1 MTAAHKRALAEAKRL
16 ALDVDGIAGVDFG
29 FVYRKFRRTRKQG
42 IRFHVTHKRPLRR
55 VAKDQRLPDAI
66 AGIECDVVEARYAP
80 HAASVDP
87 RDRAELLRPGLS
99 IGSVVGGHTG
109 TLGAFVRDRD
119 SGAQCLLSN
128 WHVLAGNARCQPGDA
143 IVQPGPDDLGP
154 NLPTKVA
161 ELLRVTDLA
170 HGLDAAL
177 ARVTALHTDGTPLG
191 LARPPRTVVAPRVG
205 MRLVKSGRSTG
216 VTRAM
221 VDGEEGSF
229 VLDYSEF
236 GDRPRWMDGVRLVP
250 DRAMVSGPA
259 HVDDSALVSGPAHV
273 DDEVSLNGDSGAL
286 FVDPATDAAV
296 ALLFGG
302 EDGVGPQSE
311 YALAHPLAVVLERL
325 RAELT

>member
-1 MTAAHKRALAEAKRL
+1 MTPAQKRALGEAKRL

-29 FVYRKFRRTRKQG
+29 FVYRAHRRTRKRG
-42 IRFHVTHKRPLRR
+42 IRFHVTHKQPMRR
-55 VAKDQRLPDAI
+55 IEKAQRLPDAI
-66 AGIECDVVEARYAP
+66 GGIECDVVEARYEP
-80 HAASVDP
+80 HAGSRASIDP
-87 RDRAELLRPGLS
+87 RDRTELLRPGLS
-99 IGSVVGGHTG
+99 IGSVVAGHTG
-109 TLGAFVRDRD
+109 TLGAFVRDRE
-119 SGAQCLLSN
+119 SGALCLLSN

-154 NLPTKVA
+154 DAPTKVG

-177 ARVTALHTDGTPLG
+177 ARVTASHTDGTPLG
-191 LARPPRTVVAPRVG
+191 LVRAPRTVAAPRTG

-216 VTRAM
+216 VTHAL

-236 GDRPRWMDGVRLVP
+236 GDRARWMDGVRLVP
-250 DRAMVSGPA
+250 DPQ
-259 HVDDSALVSGPAHV
+259 HV

-286 FVDPATDAAV
+286 FVDPASDAAV

-302 EDGVGPQSE
+302 EDGVGPQAE
-311 YALAHPLAVVLERL
+311 YALAHPLAIVLERL
-325 RAELT
+325 RADLA